1 MVTTWLDLCG
11 PVSVYLDGE
20 WKKGILLEVRENDVV
35 YSLSGDPEKYIM
47 SKDEARSIVRDR
59 KIVTYTGA
67 GTAYTGSNPLVFGP
81 DGASI
86 YGKKIIERKDR
97 PNVYRVEIK
106 YKPLQYGKVTN
117 HKINLGKHVS
127 FSVVFVF

>member
-1 MVTTWLDLCG
+1 MDTTWLDLCG
-11 PVSVYLDGE
+11 LVSVYLDGE

-47 SKDEARSIVRDR
+47 SKDEARSIVRDW
-59 KIVTYTGA
+59 KIVTYTGT
-67 GTAYTGSNPLVFGP
+67 GTAYTGTNPLVFGP

-106 YKPLQYGKVTN
+106 YKPLQMSK
-117 HKINLGKHVS
+117 
-127 FSVVFVF
+127 

>member
-1 MVTTWLDLCG
+1 M
-11 PVSVYLDGE
+11 
-20 WKKGILLEVRENDVV
+20 
-35 YSLSGDPEKYIM
+35 
-47 SKDEARSIVRDR
+47 
-59 KIVTYTGA
+59 TYTDM
-67 GTAYTGSNPLVFGP
+67 GTAYYTGSNPLVFGP

-117 HKINLGKHVS
+117 HKTNLGKHVS